1 MSTTTPQSLSLSL
14 RSYSGQVELHQ
25 HDFHQIVLPQSGS
38 MEIEVD
44 GRGGK
49 VDASQGVV
57 ISAGARHTFLANT
70 HNRFLVL
77 DVSTERG
84 EVQKGTVASF
94 DPLNDKRFF
103 AVRPDIRHLLDYASC
118 NGPQLVGSLAMAE
131 SWSRL
136 LLCSLLQP
144 EVARGDPGQFILARA
159 LAYIEQHLGSA
170 LTVHDIARYAGTS
183 ERRLYVLFGQH
194 LNTTPFSHIAN
205 LRLNLAI
212 DLLRQTSLSIID
224 IAHRAGYAD
233 QSALTHALKKARHL
247 TPAVVR
253 KQGRAP

>member
-1 MSTTTPQSLSLSL
+1 MSATDPQSFSLAL
-14 RSYSGQVELHQ
+14 RSYSGEVELHE
-25 HDFHQIVLPQSGS
+25 HDFHQIVLSQSGS

-57 ISAGARHTFLANT
+57 ICAGSRHTFLANT
-70 HNRFLVL
+70 HNNFLVL
-77 DVSTERG
+77 DVSTDRG
-84 EVQKGTVASF
+84 EAHKSTSASL

-103 AVRPDIRHLLDYASC
+103 AVRPDIRHLLDYASS

-144 EVARGDPGQFILARA
+144 EVARSDPGQFILARA
-159 LAYIEQHLGSA
+159 LAYIEQHLATA

-183 ERRLYVLFGQH
+183 ERRLYALFGQH

-205 LRLNLAI
+205 LRLSLAI

-224 IAHRAGYAD
+224 IAHRTGYAD

-253 KQGRAP
+253 KQVPDH

>member
-1 MSTTTPQSLSLSL
+1 MSATDPQSFSLAL
-14 RSYSGQVELHQ
+14 RSYSGEVELHE

-44 GRGGK
+44 GQGGQ

-57 ISAGARHTFLANT
+57 IAAGARHTFLANT
-70 HNRFLVL
+70 YNSFLVL
-77 DVSTERG
+77 DVLTHRAE
-84 EVQKGTVASF
+84 EQKSPALL

-118 NGPQLVGSLAMAE
+118 NGARLISSPAMAE

-136 LLCSLLQP
+136 LLCSLLKP
-144 EVARGDPGQFILARA
+144 DIAPNDLGQLILARA
-159 LAYIEQHLGSA
+159 LAYIEQHLSTPM
-170 LTVHDIARYAGTS
+170 TVRDISRNAGTS

-194 LNTTPFSHIAN
+194 LKTTPFSHIAN

-212 DLLRQTSLSIID
+212 DLLRQTPLSIID

-233 QSALTHALKKARHL
+233 QSALTHALKKARNL
-247 TPAVVR
+247 TPALVR
-253 KQGRAP
+253 KRVRDH

>member
-1 MSTTTPQSLSLSL
+1 MSATDPQSFSLAL
-14 RSYSGQVELHQ
+14 RSYSGEAELHQ

-57 ISAGARHTFLANT
+57 ICAGSRHTFLANT
-70 HNRFLVL
+70 HNSFLVL
-77 DVSTERG
+77 DVSTDRG
-84 EVQKGTVASF
+84 EAPKSTVASL

-103 AVRPDIRHLLDYASC
+103 AVRPDIRHLLDYASS
-118 NGPQLVGSLAMAE
+118 NGPRLIGSLTMAE

-144 EVARGDPGQFILARA
+144 EVARSDPGQFILARA
-159 LAYIEQHLGSA
+159 LAYIEQHLGAA

-183 ERRLYVLFGQH
+183 ERRLYALFGQH

-247 TPAVVR
+247 TPAAVR
-253 KQGRAP
+253 KQVRDR